1 MSVSSTLLLQQ
12 FDHSCV
18 QAIRCAFPGLL
29 CCVLEPF
36 FTCSGHLIFMLSSK
50 FFVRVVIIYKRHDEI
65 FSQESIVLKLKVST
79 GCYPDCNSIHLFWQP
94 VKRHS
99 RKSLR
104 VLGTV
109 GEPINPSAWR
119 CEPLTDHSHPTLIK

>member
-1 MSVSSTLLLQQ
+1 
-12 FDHSCV
+12 
-18 QAIRCAFPGLL
+18 
-29 CCVLEPF
+29 
-36 FTCSGHLIFMLSSK
+36 MLSSN
-50 FFVRVVIIYKRHDEI
+50 FFVRVVIIHKRHDEI
-65 FSQESIVLKLKVST
+65 FSEETIVLKLKVST
-79 GCYPDCNSIHLFWQP
+79 GCFSDCNSIHLFWQP